1 MVLKKSFFRFAAYFI
16 VFFRACTESATIKI
30 SGVIMSYNES
40 DNNFK
45 IETQLQPLNE
55 YATSGQSAEGVGDSN
70 LPTDEASNA
79 GYILPGTNQSHPLLD
94 GMGDATLYGGRG
106 HDTLYGGAGNDLLNG
121 GIDSYYDRDALHGGD
136 GDDTL
141 VSWAGGDTLD
151 GGGGID
157 MVDYSTRGFWGV
169 TVDLG
174 LGTAKINYGIGD
186 DVLIGI
192 ENVVGSIAHDSLT
205 GADGA
210 NMLDGGAVTIL
221 FVALAATTLCLAEA
235 ATIPWMAAT
244 TMIPWMAV
252 TAATP
257 CLAGG
262 VMIPCTVALA
272 LSSTTWWVAT
282 EMTP

>member
-30 SGVIMSYNES
+30 SGVIMSYNEL

-45 IETQLQPLNE
+45 TETQLQPLNE

-79 GYILPGTNQSHPLLD
+79 GYILPGTNQSHALLD

-210 NMLDGGAVTIL
+210 NMLDGGGSYD
-221 FVALAATTLCLAEA
+221 TLRGLGGDD
-235 ATIPWMAAT
+235 TLLGGSGYDSLDGGDDDDSLDGGDGGD
-244 TMIPWMAV
+244 TM
-252 TAATP
+252 
-257 CLAGG
+257 LGGG

-282 EMTP
+282 AMTP